1 MKRFTII
8 LSILTLFSIV
18 AMAEKSYDVEAVY
31 EKEELPYG
39 SKVMD
44 NYNNIKDAKY
54 LLVPADI
61 RSGNY
66 EVTVKRIDSNTYQ
79 VVGTDLIIITKY
91 CYEYAYN
98 EKAVLQ
104 YTGYSYTKGK
114 LIFLK

>member
-1 MKRFTII
+1 M
-8 LSILTLFSIV
+8 LLTLCTLFTAI
-18 AMAEKSYDVEAVY
+18 AFAEKTYDVEAVY
-31 EKEELPYG
+31 EKKELPYG

-66 EVTVKRIDSNTYQ
+66 EVKVKRIDTNTYQ
-79 VVGTDLIIITKY
+79 VLGTDLIIITKY
-91 CYEYAYN
+91 CYEYVYN

-104 YTGYSYTKGK
+104 YTGYSYSKGK

>member
-1 MKRFTII
+1 MKRII
-8 LSILTLFSIV
+8 LISILALFSTM
-18 AMAEKSYDVEAVY
+18 AFAEKSFDVEAVY

-44 NYNNIKDAKY
+44 NYNNIKEAKY

-98 EKAVLQ
+98 EKAILQ
-104 YTGYSYTKGK
+104 YTGYSYSKGK